1 MRLHT
6 NGHNLYPVFI
16 EEDCTMKISAV
27 AVATESETPRSHELQ
42 SSTATSSMTPDFVHK
57 NHPRDLNKISP
68 C

>member
-27 AVATESETPRSHELQ
+27 ATESKTPLSHELQ
-42 SSTATSSMTPDFVHK
+42 RSTATSSMTPDFVHK
-57 NHPRDLNKISP
+57 NHPRDLNKMSP